1 MLSPKP
7 SQERCYVDPNGTL
20 VVVDDGDFYHLLY
33 DTAELNLSQMKS
45 LNETL
50 GVALI
55 STGVNIGFSEGLTYD
70 WSRIDD
76 EEFEKLCY
84 DIIYSHPG
92 NDSNLLIVFYVQI
105 MPDDFVMQLHR

>member
-1 MLSPKP
+1 MFAP
-7 SQERCYVDPNGTL
+7 SL

-84 DIIYSHPG
+84 DIIYSHPRFNNETIRRLG
-92 NDSNLLIVFYVQI
+92 KVRTSS
-105 MPDDFVMQLHR
+105 